1 MYAIHFNEKK
11 NLKLL
16 TSQEPELETPSQ
28 NLWLYLL
35 QVYKEVQAPNSVS
48 RSWVSFWNFQASV
61 TLLNR
66 LPFCFRFSLKGFIY
80 FAVFECL
87 NSFDFFVSLFFPEP
101 EPDPAQG
108 RDEQGVSFLCRWSFL
123 TLCIPGKKGTL
134 SILRR
139 IAPKNDDESSHQLGG
154 ISAVHMYPETLYR
167 CHRTHCMPTFL
178 LEKSISP
185 I

>member
-1 MYAIHFNEKK
+1 MKK

-28 NLWLYLL
+28 NLLLYLL

-87 NSFDFFVSLFFPEP
+87 NSFDFFFMSLFFPEP

-108 RDEQGVSFLCRWSFL
+108 RAAAVSIISMQMKFPHSVHPWQERHFVNTVAHCSEKRRWIF
-123 TLCIPGKKGTL
+123 P
-134 SILRR
+134 
-139 IAPKNDDESSHQLGG
+139 
-154 ISAVHMYPETLYR
+154 
-167 CHRTHCMPTFL
+167 PTWRHICCAYVSRDFVSL
-178 LEKSISP
+178 P
-185 I
+185 